1 MKNIMTMMLLAA
13 LLFSVS
19 SCQDFLDEKADAQLT
34 VPETVADHQALL
46 DNLGFINT
54 EFTSAAIVSTDDYY
68 LTDAQFNAIP
78 FEEKKRLY
86 TWMPDRVAKAS
97 SLGNEWQSC
106 YRAIYICNMVLY
118 NLDQLK
124 LKGTDADEVRGQA
137 LALRAARYLDAA
149 QVWCLAYDPNT
160 ADHTLGL
167 PIRLDPDM
175 SIPSVRSTL
184 RETYN
189 QIIADLQAAIPLLPQ
204 KQVSRMRMSK
214 DAAYGFL
221 ARAYLYMGDY
231 QNALINAKQALAI
244 TGTLMDYST
253 LDLTATY
260 SIPDFNQETLFWCA
274 NFYESTLMQA
284 RIHRSMYDNYDNN
297 DLRKYAFFRINDDN
311 EIIFKGF
318 YNRNNGPNP
327 GVAVDELYLITA
339 ECEAELGNVQD
350 AMAYLNTLLQNRWKP
365 GTFTPYIATSRQ
377 EALAIIR
384 KEREKEMPLRGT
396 RWADVKRYNRD
407 GANITMHRTVNGQS
421 YELPPNDPRY
431 AVAIPEEIIQ
441 IAGIPQNP
449 R

>member
-1 MKNIMTMMLLAA
+1 MKSLFTMIVLAAMLL
-13 LLFSVS
+13 SVS

-34 VPETVADHQALL
+34 IPETVADHQALL
-46 DNLGFINT
+46 DNYMVMNT
-54 EFTSAAIVSTDDYY
+54 EFTSAAIVCMDDYY

-78 FEEKKRLY
+78 FEENKRLY
-86 TWMPDRVAKAS
+86 TWMPDHVAKAS

-118 NLDQLK
+118 NIDHLK

-137 LALRAARYLDAA
+137 LALRAVRYLDAA
-149 QVWCLAYDPNT
+149 QVWCLAYDPEKANT
-160 ADHTLGL
+160 TLGL

-175 SIPSVRSTL
+175 AIPSTRSTL
-184 RETYN
+184 KETYA
-189 QIIADLQAAIPLLPQ
+189 QIISDLQAAIPLLPQ
-204 KQVSRMRMSK
+204 KQVSRMRMAR

-231 QNALINAKQALAI
+231 QNALLNAKQALKI
-244 TGTLMDYST
+244 TDTLMDYST
-253 LDLTATY
+253 LDLSATY
-260 SIPDFNQETLFWCA
+260 SIPNFNQEILFWGVS
-274 NFYESTLMQA
+274 FYEPTIMEA
-284 RIHRSMYDNYDNN
+284 RIDQKLYNTYDEN
-297 DLRKYAFFRINDDN
+297 DLRKAAFFRINSDN

-327 GVAVDELYLITA
+327 GVAVDELYLIMA
-339 ECEAELGNVQD
+339 ECEARIGNTQE
-350 AMAYLNTLLQNRWKP
+350 AMDNLNKLLETRWKP
-365 GTFTPYIATSRQ
+365 GTFSPYIAASQQ

-431 AVAIPEEIIQ
+431 AVAIPEEIIK

>member
-175 SIPSVRSTL
+175 DIPSVRATL
-184 RETYN
+184 KETYE
-189 QIIADLQAAIPLLPQ
+189 QIVNDFQAAVPLLPEH
-204 KQVSRMRMSK
+204 QVSRSRMSR

-221 ARAYLYMGDY
+221 ARTFLYMGEY
-231 QNALINAKQALAI
+231 ENALIQATNALAI
-244 TGTLMDYST
+244 TNTLMDFWT
-253 LDLTATY
+253 LDLNTTY
-260 SIPDFNQETLFWCA
+260 PILNFNQEILFWCA
-274 NFYESTLMQA
+274 TSYESTLMQA
-284 RIHRSMYDNYDNN
+284 RIDRNFYERYNDQ
-297 DLRKYAFFRINDDN
+297 DLRKVVFFGINDDD
-311 EIIFKGF
+311 EVLYRGF
-318 YNRNNGPNP
+318 YNNMDGPNP
-327 GVAVDELYLITA
+327 AVAVDELYLIMA
-339 ECEAELGNVQD
+339 ECEAEMGNVQD
-350 AMAYLNTLLQNRWKP
+350 AMAYLNALLQNRWKP
-365 GTFTPYIATSRQ
+365 GTFTPYVATSRQ

-407 GANITMHRTVNGQS
+407 GANITLHRTVNGQS

>member
-13 LLFSVS
+13 LLFLAS
-19 SCQDFLDEKADAQLT
+19 SCQDFLEEKADAQLT
-34 VPETVADHQALL
+34 IPETVADHQALL
-46 DNLGFINT
+46 DNYMVMNT
-54 EFTSAAIVSTDDYY
+54 EFTSAGIVSTDDYY

-78 FEEKKRLY
+78 FEENKRLY

-124 LKGTDADEVRGQA
+124 LKGTDADRVRGQA

-204 KQVSRMRMSK
+204 KQVSRMRISK

-231 QNALINAKQALAI
+231 QNALLNAKQALAI

-253 LDLTATY
+253 LDFSTTY
-260 SIPDFNQETLFWCA
+260 SIPNFNQEILFWCVS
-274 NFYESTLMQA
+274 FYEPTIMQA
-284 RIHRSMYDNYDNN
+284 RIGRNVYDTYEDN
-297 DLRKYAFFRINDDN
+297 DLRKYAFFRINSDN

-318 YNRNNGPNP
+318 YNRNNGPNS
-327 GVAVDELYLITA
+327 GVAVDELYLMMA
-339 ECEAELGNVQD
+339 ECEAELGNLQD

-365 GTFTPYIATSRQ
+365 GTFTPYVTTSRQ

-421 YELPPNDPRY
+421 YELSPNDPRY